1 MDNYKQNII
10 SFLEKSKEHI
20 NNKNLIIIFLIL
32 YISGLSI
39 YTPRHII
46 AFVNHPLS
54 KILIVGL
61 ILYLGSDNLFL
72 VVLIS
77 IALLISINLD
87 NSLRITEEKMKK
99 NYNEHFK
106 INSEDEDD
114 EDEDEDEDEE
124 DSIRNPLIGFLRQ
137 MSKPSFL
144 PVYRSCFGDSDVA
157 DDYIVQFA
165 RSLKSSNQDV
175 VKDALRLLGEGLAGE
190 DKLRGRLVRALVLEN

>member
-114 EDEDEDEDEE
+114 EDEDEDEAVVTFCFE
-124 DSIRNPLIGFLRQ
+124 IVFLLC
-137 MSKPSFL
+137 FF
-144 PVYRSCFGDSDVA
+144 RS
-157 DDYIVQFA
+157 
-165 RSLKSSNQDV
+165 
-175 VKDALRLLGEGLAGE
+175 
-190 DKLRGRLVRALVLEN
+190 